1 MASASRL
8 TRRSLGDSS
17 PESITYTSRPINFE
31 QKRELHGALMTIL
44 FMILFPIGSLSMHL
58 RTKVCIAPYIHALIQ
73 TIDRIMAIMAV
84 ALGINLTSDLEFWN
98 PLRTHVIVGLVATGI
113 ILFIQ
118 PALGI
123 VQHHYFGIARAGY
136 VNSRIFGVMHRWLG
150 RVAVVLGMANSGLGF
165 QLVGGEENVPK
176 GSLTGET
183 PTTLPETPRLSRT
196 SRLIVCCSPAARFS
210 ASSKSTV
217 IYAAASNFSI
227 SAFPGWVLGPYN
239 FNTELVRRDP
249 MQLVDELSMIYTT
262 CLVCY
267 ATFSYSKPTKTR
279 ILLALFLLALAIV
292 ITLYYHYIQNPIF
305 HQNAYALLTA
315 IVLLRSMWVMEAALR
330 PSWRNKGLERN
341 QQFHSY
347 EDMRDLKILHTMW
360 VMVAYGLATFLGG
373 FAIWNLD
380 NVLCSRLRG
389 WRRKIGLPWGHPTGR
404 SRLVSL
410 TGKNRH
416 LMTGIGA
423 YMYIVWGI
431 WLRHCLNGLQEEYQL
446 QWPRIYSFP
455 DVVRVSNQ
463 GKRSTNG
470 STKLPAAHK
479 PYQNGMAKKIN

>member
-1 MASASRL
+1 MQQH
-8 TRRSLGDSS
+8 
-17 PESITYTSRPINFE
+17 PI
-31 QKRELHGALMTIL
+31 
-44 FMILFPIGSLSMHL
+44 FPYPPS
-58 RTKVCIAPYIHALIQ
+58 
-73 TIDRIMAIMAV
+73 
-84 ALGINLTSDLEFWN
+84 
-98 PLRTHVIVGLVATGI
+98 
-113 ILFIQ
+113 
-118 PALGI
+118 
-123 VQHHYFGIARAGY
+123 RAGY
-136 VNSRIFGVMHRWLG
+136 WAPITSTLNWC
-150 RVAVVLGMANSGLGF
+150 
-165 QLVGGEENVPK
+165 EE
-176 GSLTGET
+176 
-183 PTTLPETPRLSRT
+183 
-196 SRLIVCCSPAARFS
+196 
-210 ASSKSTV
+210 
-217 IYAAASNFSI
+217 
-227 SAFPGWVLGPYN
+227 SAFLGYLTVG
-239 FNTELVRRDP
+239 FGSFLFHATLKYP

-279 ILLALFLLALAIV
+279 VLLALFLLALAIV

-341 QQFHSY
+341 QQLHSY

-380 NVLCSRLRG
+380 NVFCSRLRG
-389 WRRKIGLPWGHPTGR
+389 WRRKIGLPWGILLEGHGWW
-404 SRLVSL
+404 
-410 TGKNRH
+410 H

-431 WLRHCLNGLQEEYQL
+431 WLRHCLNGRQEEYQL

-479 PYQNGMAKKIN
+479 PYHNGMAKKIN